1 VSPVRVAGEAPVR
14 HVVLDHPERRNQ
26 LDHATMVALADAL
39 EAADADPAVRC
50 VVVSGHATVFAAG
63 ADLREMAALDGPA
76 LASHPRTQAWQ
87 RIFGV
92 GVPLVAAVEGPAL
105 GGGCELVQACDIVV
119 AGAGATFGQPE
130 IGVGWLPGAGGTQR
144 LPRAVGKATAMLLVL
159 TGQPMDAAR
168 ALAAGLVSE
177 VVPAGEALAR
187 ATAIA
192 ERIASLAPGAMRR
205 AKAAVLAAYEGPMAH
220 GLAVERT
227 HFQAQASSAERAEGI
242 AAFFERRPARYD
254 DLGTRGR

>member
-1 VSPVRVAGEAPVR
+1 MSPVRVTGEAAIR

-26 LDHATMVALADAL
+26 LDHATMQALADAL

-50 VVVSGHATVFAAG
+50 VVVAGHATVFAAG
-63 ADLREMAALDGPA
+63 ADLHEMAALDGPA
-76 LASHPRTQAWQ
+76 LAVHPRTRAWQ
-87 RIFGV
+87 RIFAI

-105 GGGCELVQACDIVV
+105 GGGCELVQACDVV
-119 AGAGATFGQPE
+119 IAGAGATFGQPE

-144 LPRAVGKATAMLLVL
+144 LPRSVGKATAMQLVL
-159 TGQPMDAAR
+159 TGQPMPAER

-187 ATAIA
+187 ATAVA
-192 ERIASLAPGAMRR
+192 ERIATLAPGAVRR
-205 AKAAVLAAYEGPMAH
+205 AKAAVLAAFETPLAQ
-220 GLAVERT
+220 GLEVERG

-242 AAFFERRPARYD
+242 AAFLERRRARFD
-254 DLGTRGR
+254 R